1 MIVSALGLN
10 VMYCVVV
17 AVLWQEQR
25 WNDYLAG
32 MVVAWILFPVAIVV
46 ALLLGALVGFHIFL
60 MAKKTTTFEF
70 IISLR
75 EKERV

>member
-1 MIVSALGLN
+1 
-10 VMYCVVV
+10 
-17 AVLWQEQR
+17 
-25 WNDYLAG
+25 